1 MKNKLRKHGLRM
13 NGASTGAL
21 LIFLVLCLGTGLGTI
36 PNLLNSTE
44 RFAVVGEFGGQN
56 AFAGEQ
62 DMEEAMVDSFLDDDT
77 LIVVSDS
84 AAPGDSFWLTINMV
98 STIPIYGFDFAFF
111 DYDTLIIFP
120 DTFAIVDTTYDTLT
134 PPYIFIDTTWYPTFE
149 LLGRANRPD
158 TAFFLLAASFWNQHL
173 DTLRF
178 SCVVDFIFA
187 GEPPI
192 DPGSGPV
199 VRFKFWVRE
208 DAQPGGTTPIRFV
221 DALPVPGADTPP
233 NFTDILG
240 NFLIPMTR
248 DGTFTVADTTEPTNH
263 CPVFTAP
270 LASSFPVNQ
279 GTTLEFDVTATD
291 EDGDS
296 ITLSLEPLDLVGQ
309 TTWNFDTKKGDSVVT
324 QRFEYTPGFDVS
336 PGIKNIRF
344 WAVDDS
350 GCSVPKEVSIEVIET
365 AQDLLIASSLQG
377 GVPGARDR
385 LTPFIITNSVDIYG
399 FQFTFRW
406 DPARL
411 YVDSLV
417 ATDVLEGFVVYDN
430 RRDSVEAGNTTVLV
444 FGLGGETIPAG
455 LDTVIYPAFRVL
467 EEAEPGP
474 VDITIENAREAINPG
489 YPSQPLGAVDGI
501 FMIDRF
507 GDANLDQWVD
517 VGDVVSLVAY
527 ITNSISFTPRQES
540 AADVNQDSAVD
551 VGDLVAMIDI
561 ILGRWMGPAPPMYPG
576 PMAFVELDCQDLQAG
591 SSGEI
596 RVMANLEV
604 PVAAAQLQINYDPEQ
619 VSFQVPALS
628 ERSGH
633 FLIQHRDDG
642 KGKLRVVL
650 FNMSNDPITV
660 GEGNILSL
668 PVTLSP
674 GTEDDFGIELK
685 EVALADE
692 KAVLIPVGDAP
703 SRPVAFEL
711 GQNYP
716 NPFNPSTTIKFTLPS
731 PRDGG
736 AVLPTNLKIYNVL
749 GEVVKTLVDEPMAPG
764 VHHKVWD
771 GRDDQGSRVASG
783 IYFYRL
789 RSGDFQHTK
798 KMVLMK

>member
-21 LIFLVLCLGTGLGTI
+21 LIFLVLCLGMGLGTI
-36 PNLLNSTE
+36 PNLLDSTE
-44 RFAVVGEFGGQN
+44 RFAAVGEFGGQR

-62 DMEEAMVDSFLDDDT
+62 DIEEAMVDSFLDNDT
-77 LIVVSDS
+77 LIVVNTT
-84 AAPGDSFWLTINMV
+84 AAPGDSFWVTINMV
-98 STIPIYGFDFAFF
+98 STIPIYGFELDFR
-111 DYDTLIIFP
+111 DYNTSIIFP
-120 DTFAIVDTTYDTLT
+120 DTFAIVDTTYD
-134 PPYIFIDTTWYPTFE
+134 PFFIDTTWYPTFE
-149 LLGRANRPD
+149 LLGRADRAD
-158 TAFFLLAASFWNQHL
+158 SLFFLLAASFWNEHL

-178 SCVVDFIFA
+178 TCLVDFFA
-187 GEPPI
+187 TPPEPPI

-208 DAQPGGTTPIRFV
+208 DAQPGSTTPVRFV
-221 DALPVPGADTPP
+221 TVLPIPGFPGTPP
-233 NFTDILG
+233 NFTDTLG
-240 NFLIPMTR
+240 NFLVPMTKN
-248 DGTFTVADTTEPTNH
+248 GTFTVADTTEPENH
-263 CPVFTAP
+263 CPVFTYPVSDYFQVNEMAT
-270 LASSFPVNQ
+270 LA
-279 GTTLEFDVTATD
+279 FDVTATD
-291 EDGDS
+291 EDGDT
-296 ITLSLEPLDLVGQ
+296 ITLTMDPLDPDGLVYSFESKTDEGE
-309 TTWNFDTKKGDSVVT
+309 VT
-324 QRFEYTPGFDVS
+324 SRFEYTPQYGEAPATRYVRFRVTDGECPPV
-336 PGIKNIRF
+336 IRTIT
-344 WAVDDS
+344 
-350 GCSVPKEVSIEVIET
+350 IEVLET
-365 AQDLLIASSLQG
+365 AQDLLMASSLQG
-377 GVPGARDR
+377 GVPGSSDR
-385 LTPFIITNSVDIYG
+385 LVPFMITNSVDIYG

-444 FGLGGETIPAG
+444 FGLAGETIPAG

-540 AADVNQDSAVD
+540 AADVNQDSD
-551 VGDLVAMIDI
+551 INVGDLVAMIDI
-561 ILGRWMGPAPPMYPG
+561 ILGRWMGPSPPMYPG

-642 KGKLRVVL
+642 KGKLHVVL
-650 FNMSNDPITV
+650 FNMSNDPISV

-668 PVTLSP
+668 PVTLSA
-674 GTEDDFGIELK
+674 GAEDDFGIELK

-692 KAVLIPVGDAP
+692 NAALIPVGDAP

-711 GQNYP
+711 NQNYP

-731 PRDGG
+731 TGDGG
-736 AVLPTNLKIYNVL
+736 MTLPTSLRIYNVL
-749 GEVVKTLVDEPMAPG
+749 GEVVRTLVDEPMAPG
-764 VHHKVWD
+764 VHHEVWD
-771 GRDDQGSRVASG
+771 GRDDQGNKVASG

-789 RSGDFQHTK
+789 RAGDFQHTK

>member
-13 NGASTGAL
+13 KGASTGAL

-36 PNLLNSTE
+36 SNLLDSTE
-44 RFAVVGEFGGQN
+44 RFAAVGEFGGQE

-62 DMEEAMVDSFLDDDT
+62 DMEEAMVDSFLYDDT
-77 LIVVSDS
+77 LIVVDTT
-84 AAPGDSFWLTINMV
+84 AAPGESFWLTVDLTNK
-98 STIPIYGFDFAFF
+98 TIPVGGFGFILTYNTSIIY
-111 DYDTLIIFP
+111 P
-120 DTFAIVDTTYDTLT
+120 DTIMTNPCYPDSLCTLVVIPGQKTYRTEGPFADPFV
-134 PPYIFIDTTWYPTFE
+134 WG
-149 LLGRANRPD
+149 GRAENNH
-158 TAFFLLAASFWNQHL
+158 T

-178 SCVVDFIFA
+178 NALTDIFEIPRPHLPA
-187 GEPPI
+187 
-192 DPGSGPV
+192 DGSGPV
-199 VRFKFWVRE
+199 VRFKFYVNDE
-208 DAQPGGTTPIRFV
+208 AEPGAKDTIRFLFW
-221 DALPVPGADTPP
+221 DPSAPPPSNYASTLTDTLGEH
-233 NFTDILG
+233 NF
-240 NFLIPMTR
+240 IPRTR
-248 DGTFTVADTTEPTNH
+248 DGYFTVADTTEPENH
-263 CPVFTAP
+263 CPVFTSP
-270 LASSFPVNQ
+270 ASDYFEVYE
-279 GTTLEFDVTATD
+279 GVTLEFDVTAED
-291 EDGDS
+291 EDGDT
-296 ITLSLEPLDLVGQ
+296 ITLTMDPLDPDGLNY
-309 TTWNFDTKKGDSVVT
+309 NFEPQIGEAFVT
-324 QRFEYTPGFDVS
+324 SRFDYTPGFNEAPATRYVRFRVTDGQCAPVTRTITIDVL
-336 PGIKNIRF
+336 
-344 WAVDDS
+344 
-350 GCSVPKEVSIEVIET
+350 ET
-365 AQDLLIASSLQG
+365 AQDLLMVSSLQG

-385 LTPFIITNSVDIYG
+385 LTPFMITNSVDIYG

-417 ATDVLEGFVVYDN
+417 ATDALQGFSVWDN
-430 RRDSVEAGNTTVLV
+430 LADSVLAGNATVLV

-455 LDTVIYPAFRVL
+455 LDTVIYPAFRVF

-474 VDITIENAREAINPG
+474 VDIQIYNAREAINPG
-489 YPSQPLGAVDGI
+489 YPSQPLGVVDGI

-507 GDANLDQWVD
+507 GDANLDTWVD

-527 ITNSISFTPRQES
+527 INDSISFTPRQES
-540 AADVNQDSAVD
+540 AADVNQDSD
-551 VGDLVAMIDI
+551 INVGDLVAMIDI
-561 ILGRWMGPAPPMYPG
+561 ILGSWMGPSPPMYPG
-576 PMAFVELDCQDLQAG
+576 PKAFVELDYQDLRPG

-642 KGKLRVVL
+642 NGKLHVVL
-650 FNMSNDPITV
+650 FNMSNDPIAV

-674 GTEDDFGIELK
+674 GAEGEFGIELK
-685 EVALADE
+685 EIALADE
-692 KAVLIPVGDAP
+692 KAALIPVSDGPP
-703 SRPVAFEL
+703 SRPIAFEL

-716 NPFNPSTTIKFTLPS
+716 NPFNPSTTIEFTLPS

-736 AVLPTNLKIYNVL
+736 MTLPTNLRIYNVL
-749 GEVVKTLVDEPMAPG
+749 GKVVRTLVDELMAPG
-764 VHHKVWD
+764 VHHEVWD
-771 GRDDQGSRVASG
+771 GRDDHGNKVASG

-789 RSGDFQHTK
+789 RVGDLVQTK